1 MIFIVSTMNE
11 AFDPHLSNISPNNCV
26 VINQGKSSGK
36 YFNYDYA
43 GVIYDDGV
51 GLSRSRNIGL
61 EFCQKQRLR
70 LPWIIS
76 DDDVVYLENF
86 KEKLSSNNLKLAK
99 GINVGRIMCPDGYDF
114 KDYKNHH
121 ARINSLLETF
131 SISSVEIIIND
142 SELIRSVR
150 FNEDFGLGS
159 VNAFGGEEALFLR
172 DWRAL
177 GGGIF
182 RIAIYLGV
190 HPRESTGAKVHEE
203 GYWSTRKN
211 LFKELS
217 PKFWLFFYLA
227 FKLKKKVHQLSNYR
241 RHFT

>member
-26 VINQGKSSGK
+26 VINQGKSSAK
-36 YFNYDYA
+36 YLNYDYA
-43 GVIYDDGV
+43 GVIYDDGI
-51 GLSRSRNIGL
+51 GISRSRNIGL

-86 KEKLSSNNLKLAK
+86 KEKLFSNNLKLAK
-99 GINVGRIMCPDGYDF
+99 GINVGRIMCSDGSDF
-114 KDYKNHH
+114 KDYKNKH
-121 ARINSLLETF
+121 ARINSLLQTF

-150 FNEDFGLGS
+150 FNENFGLGS
-159 VNAFGGEEALFLR
+159 VNAFGCEEALFLR
-172 DWRAL
+172 DWIAL
-177 GGGIF
+177 GGAVFPIP
-182 RIAIYLGV
+182 IYFGV
-190 HPRESTGAKVHEE
+190 HPRESTGGKVYEE

-227 FKLKKKVHQLSNYR
+227 FKLKKKVQKLSNYR
-241 RHFT
+241 RQFT